1 MSRRHRR
8 RYRERWEGRS
18 ERGGSIFGSLNP
30 HRLRRN
36 VGRGRILGVC
46 AGIAD
51 YFGIRRG
58 LVRAAAIVGMVF
70 FPWAVGLVYLAL
82 GFALPRQ
89 TEPLP
94 EPSEMPP
101 DAREDASFWRG
112 MAVKP
117 ADTFSA
123 LRFRFRELEERL
135 ASLETEVTH
144 PEYDLKRKFRDLG

>member
-1 MSRRHRR
+1 MSKRYR
-8 RYRERWEGRS
+8 RYRERWER
-18 ERGGSIFGSLNP
+18 RGEHGATAFESLNP

-36 VGRGRILGVC
+36 ARRGRLLGVC

-58 LVRAAAIVGMVF
+58 LVRAAAIVGTVF
-70 FPWAVGLVYLAL
+70 FPWVVPFVYLGLA
-82 GFALPRQ
+82 FVMPRQ
-89 TEPLP
+89 PDAQP
-94 EPSEMPP
+94 DPSDMPRE
-101 DAREDASFWRG
+101 AREDADFWRG
-112 MAVKP
+112 VAVKP

-144 PEYDLKRKFRDLG
+144 PEYDLKRQFRDLR

>member
-1 MSRRHRR
+1 MSKRHRR
-8 RYRERWEGRS
+8 RYRERWERRF
-18 ERGGSIFGSLNP
+18 ERGGSIFESLNP

-36 VGRGRILGVC
+36 PRRGRLLGVC

-58 LVRAAAIVGMVF
+58 LVRAGAIVGMVF

-82 GFALPRQ
+82 AFILPRQ
-89 TEPLP
+89 AEAQP
-94 EPSEMPP
+94 EPAEMPP
-101 DAREDASFWRG
+101 EAREDATFWRG
-112 MAVKP
+112 VAVKP

-135 ASLETEVTH
+135 ASLESDVTH
-144 PEYDLKRKFRDLG
+144 PDYELKRQFRDLA